1 MHMPAADSTR
11 DESPQAASAAASTEA
26 SRADR
31 APSTE
36 DEILAAYVTPPKTL
50 TGPVLIV
57 DYDPVWPQLFAHEE
71 ARIRAALGERVVLLE
86 HAGSTSVPGLA
97 AKPCIDIVLVV
108 PDSAD
113 EPDYVAALEAAGYVL
128 TIREPQWYEHRV
140 FKGPDTNIN
149 LHVFSLGCEEVGR
162 MLRFRDWLRGNTADR
177 QLYERTKR
185 ELAQREWKYMQ
196 NYADAK
202 TAVVEQI
209 VARALAASGEHASAG
224 DTTP

>member
-1 MHMPAADSTR
+1 MPAADSMH
-11 DESPQAASAAASTEA
+11 DESPQAASAASTTEVA
-26 SRADR
+26 RADR

-36 DEILAAYVTPPKTL
+36 EEILAAYVTPPKTL

-57 DYDPVWPQLFAHEE
+57 DYDPVWPQLFAREDT
-71 ARIRAALGERVVLLE
+71 RIRAALGERAVLLE

-113 EPDYVAALEAAGYVL
+113 EPAFVPALEAAGYALV
-128 TIREPQWYEHRV
+128 IREPQWFEHRV

-149 LHVFSLGCEEVGR
+149 LHVFSPGCEEVGR
-162 MLRFRDWLRGNTADR
+162 MLRFRDWLRSNTADR

-202 TAVVEQI
+202 TTVVEQI
-209 VARALAASGEHASAG
+209 VARALAAGAEHAGAG
-224 DTTP
+224 DTAP

>member
-1 MHMPAADSTR
+1 M
-11 DESPQAASAAASTEA
+11 
-26 SRADR
+26 
-31 APSTE
+31 
-36 DEILAAYVTPPKTL
+36 
-50 TGPVLIV
+50 
-57 DYDPVWPQLFAHEE
+57 
-71 ARIRAALGERVVLLE
+71 LGEQAVLLE

-113 EPDYVAALEAAGYVL
+113 ELAYVPALEAAGYELVV
-128 TIREPQWYEHRV
+128 REPQWYEHRV

-149 LHVFSLGCEEVGR
+149 LHVFSTGCEEIER
-162 MLRFRDWLRGNTADR
+162 MLRFRDWLRTNAADR

-185 ELAQREWKYMQ
+185 ELAQRQWKYMQ

-209 VARALAASGEHASAG
+209 VARALSASSEHASVN

>member
-1 MHMPAADSTR
+1 MPVADSTR
-11 DESPQAASAAASTEA
+11 DESPQAASAASTTEV

-36 DEILAAYVTPPKTL
+36 EEILAAYVTPPKTL

-57 DYDPVWPQLFAHEE
+57 DYDPVWPQLYARED
-71 ARIRAALGERVVLLE
+71 ARIRAALGERVLLLE

-113 EPDYVAALEAAGYVL
+113 EPAFVPALEAAGYALV
-128 TIREPQWYEHRV
+128 IREPQWFEHRV

-149 LHVFSLGCEEVGR
+149 LHVFSPGCEEVGR
-162 MLRFRDWLRGNTADR
+162 MLRFRDWLRSNAADR

-209 VARALAASGEHASAG
+209 VARALAAGGDHAGAG
-224 DTTP
+224 DTTA